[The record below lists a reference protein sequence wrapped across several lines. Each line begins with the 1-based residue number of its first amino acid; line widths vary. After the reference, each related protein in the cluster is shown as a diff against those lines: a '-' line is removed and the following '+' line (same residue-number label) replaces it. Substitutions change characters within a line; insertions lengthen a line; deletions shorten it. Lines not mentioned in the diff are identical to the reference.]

1 MTGIT
6 PAEVVLT
13 GGNLALVVVVV
24 VIALGALA
32 MAAMFRQEVL
42 SAGEGTDNMKNIALA
57 VQEGANAYLQRQFRT
72 LAVFAG
78 IAFFVLLALPA
89 DDWGV
94 RIGRSVFFLV
104 GAGFS
109 ATVGYLG
116 MSLAVKANLRVAAAA
131 NESGRDPAMNIGFRT
146 GAMVG
151 MLTVGLGLL
160 GASVVVLLFKHEAP
174 HVLEGFGFGAA
185 LLAMFMRVGG
195 GIFTKAADVGADLV
209 GKVEQNIPEDDP
221 RNAATIADNVGDN
234 VGDCAGMAADLFES
248 YAVTL
253 VAALI
258 LGSQAFGDKG
268 LVFPLLIPAVGALTA
283 VAGVYLMRPRPG
295 ENGLTTINRA
305 FYLSAGIAAVACV
318 ILSFVYLPSS
328 FADFENVTPSALD
341 QLSVSGASGNPALI
355 ASIAVVIGIVMAAAI
370 LALTGYFTGTEYRP
384 VKDVGKTSLTGAAT
398 VLLSGLAVG
407 FESAVYT
414 TLVIGAAVFG
424 AYLLGG
430 ASLTVSL
437 FAVALAGCGLL
448 TTVGVIVAMDTF
460 GPVSDNAQ
468 GIAEMSGD
476 VSPEGA
482 QILTELD
489 AVGNTTKAITK
500 GIAIATAVLAA
511 TALFGSYATSVLDAL
526 VKARPT
532 TDEFTLAD
540 FFVFNPA
547 VLVGVLLGS
556 AVVFLFSGLAI
567 SAVGRAAGAVVY
579 EVRRQFR
586 EIPGIMEG
594 TGRPEYGKVV
604 DIVTKD
610 SLRELV
616 TPGILAV
623 LAPVAVGFGLGVT
636 ALAGFLA
643 GAIGTGTLMAVF
655 LANSGGAWDN
665 AKKLVEDGNHGGKGS
680 DAHAATIIGDTVG
693 DPFKDTAG
701 PAINPLLKVMNLVS
715 LLVASAVV
723 SMSVGKD
730 QNDPLRI
737 GIAVVCAGI
746 IATAVY
752 ISKQREVSIGSDGP
766 STPASPAPRQRPDAD
781 GPGPADRL
789 TSSSTK
795 ISTTARGRSDSS
807 DLPLRLRSALETA
820 GFTYD
825 AVAELLGTR
834 AHAALGRNETTP
846 GRRRTT
852 DGSPLATLTR
862 LFLLQAPVPAA
873 DAERALPDLLGP
885 LADDGFLATDGQR
898 GTRAPRR
905 PPLRHQRSPGGPRP
919 LGRQRP
925 DARTRRRSRPGRAGP
940 RPGHQP
946 GRHLPGPADHP
957 RAGAAGPSTSAP
969 AAASRRCTWPP
980 TRSAS
985 SRPT

>member
-1 MTGIT
+1 MTGII
-6 PAEVVLT
+6 PAVVHLS
-13 GGNLALVVVVV
+13 GGNLVLVIIVAL
-24 VIALGALA
+24 IALGALA
-32 MAAMFRQEVL
+32 MAYMFRQEVL
-42 SAGEGTDNMKNIALA
+42 AAGEGTDNMKNIAHA
-57 VQEGANAYLQRQFRT
+57 VQEGANAYLTRQFRT
-72 LAVFAG
+72 LGVFAAV
-78 IAFFVLLALPA
+78 AFVLLLALPA
-89 DDWGV
+89 DDTGV
-94 RIGRSVFFLV
+94 RIFRSVFFVV

-131 NESGRDPAMNIGFRT
+131 NETGREPAMRIGFRT
-146 GAMVG
+146 GATVG

-160 GASVVVLLFKHEAP
+160 GAALVVIAFGDEAP
-174 HVLEGFGFGAA
+174 QVLEGFGFGAA

-209 GKVEQNIPEDDP
+209 GKVEQGIPEDDP

-258 LGSQAFGDKG
+258 LGSQAFGEKG
-268 LVFPLLIPAVGALTA
+268 LVFPLLVPAIGALTA
-283 VAGVYLMRPRPG
+283 VLGVYLCKPKVG

-305 FYLSAGIAAVACV
+305 FYISAAVSAVACV
-318 ILSFVYLPSS
+318 LLSFIYLPTS
-328 FADFENVTPSALD
+328 FSGFGNVGSNTLD
-341 QLSVSGASGNPALI
+341 QVFGTSNSGNPALI
-355 ASIAVVIGIVMAAAI
+355 ASVAVVIGIVMASAI
-370 LALTGYFTGTEYRP
+370 LALTGYYTGTEYKP
-384 VKDVGKTSLTGAAT
+384 VKDVGRTSLTGAAT
-398 VLLSGLAVG
+398 VILSGLSVG

-424 AYLLGG
+424 AFLLGG

-437 FAVALAGCGLL
+437 FAVSLAGAGLL

-476 VSPEGA
+476 VSAEGA

-511 TALFGSYATSVLDAL
+511 TALFGSYATSVID
-526 VKARPT
+526 KIT
-532 TDEFTLAD
+532 TVGSNQDLNDQLTKFL
-540 FFVFNPA
+540 VFNPS

-567 SAVGRAAGAVVY
+567 NAVARAAGAVVY

-616 TPGILAV
+616 TPGLLAV
-623 LAPVAVGFGLGVT
+623 LAPIAVGFGLGVT

-680 DAHAATIIGDTVG
+680 AAHEATIIGDTVG

-701 PAINPLLKVMNLVS
+701 PAINPLIKVMNLVS
-715 LLVASAVV
+715 LLIASAVV
-723 SMSVGKD
+723 SLSIGPDK
-730 QNDPLRI
+730 NTALRI
-737 GIAVVCAGI
+737 I
-746 IATAVY
+746 IALVAVAIIVVAIY
-752 ISKQREVSIGSDGP
+752 ISKQREVVLGDDSGNP
-766 STPASPAPRQRPDAD
+766 APPAPASEPGAPQDEVAP
-781 GPGPADRL
+781 
-789 TSSSTK
+789 TQQF
-795 ISTTARGRSDSS
+795 
-807 DLPLRLRSALETA
+807 ETQ
-820 GFTYD
+820 G
-825 AVAELLGTR
+825 
-834 AHAALGRNETTP
+834 
-846 GRRRTT
+846 
-852 DGSPLATLTR
+852 
-862 LFLLQAPVPAA
+862 
-873 DAERALPDLLGP
+873 
-885 LADDGFLATDGQR
+885 
-898 GTRAPRR
+898 
-905 PPLRHQRSPGGPRP
+905 
-919 LGRQRP
+919 
-925 DARTRRRSRPGRAGP
+925 
-940 RPGHQP
+940 
-946 GRHLPGPADHP
+946 
-957 RAGAAGPSTSAP
+957 
-969 AAASRRCTWPP
+969 
-980 TRSAS
+980 
-985 SRPT
+985 